1 MPNVPVI
8 GAVPVAVS
16 CVEEFNVVERPV
28 LPKNTCAPVTKL
40 LPVTVSVKLP
50 VGKVIGETDVSTGV
64 GFQMVTLLV
73 PVAEESAELTAV
85 MMMEF
90 ELGKLLGAV

>member
-1 MPNVPVI
+1 
-8 GAVPVAVS
+8 
-16 CVEEFNVVERPV
+16 
-28 LPKNTCAPVTKL
+28 
-40 LPVTVSVKLP
+40 
-50 VGKVIGETDVSTGV
+50 
-64 GFQMVTLLV
+64 MVTLLV